1 MTKEV
6 INNKSEMAVSTTPA
20 HNVVRMTMWG
30 NNSSTSAKQD
40 ENEDFLPRRRL
51 GTLAATLVHNS
62 SSLVQP
68 YLKLM
73 RIDRPIGSWLLFWPC
88 GWGIAM
94 STSPGSFPDPHMLI
108 LFGIG
113 AVVMRGAGCTINDM
127 WDRDIDG
134 KVSRTKDRPLVSGAL
149 SQFDALV
156 FLAGQLG
163 LGLLV
168 LLQLNWYTVL
178 LGASSLGLVI
188 IYPLMKRVTYWP
200 QLILGMTFNWGA
212 LLGWSAVQGACDWSV
227 CLPLYAAGVCW
238 TIVYDTIYAH
248 QDKADDYLLGIK
260 STALKFG
267 DKTKL
272 WLSGFSST
280 MVSGL
285 VLSGLQCD
293 QTWPYYTAVGL
304 VAAHLAKQLYTLDI
318 NNPTDCSNKFISNQ
332 RVGLLL
338 FLGIVLGTLMKPE
351 VISDKEEINE
361 FVISILFIVYYLL
374 SLFDLY
380 NHLRAVYHRFLRLI
394 LGAPPRIPNRVLLTM
409 SGLPSLDSR
418 IRGLAKRFF
427 SRAQAS
433 SNRIVRG
440 IGDYDAPGHP
450 YRRIRDGVVNPFVD
464 VGR

>member
-1 MTKEV
+1 MHLCC
-6 INNKSEMAVSTTPA
+6 IPNASAIAP
-20 HNVVRMTMWG
+20 R

-40 ENEDFLPRRRL
+40 ENQDSLPRRRL

-94 STSPGSFPDPHMLI
+94 STPPGSFPDPHMLI
-108 LFGIG
+108 LFGVG

-272 WLSGFSST
+272 CLSGFSST

-351 VISDKEEINE
+351 VISDKEEI
-361 FVISILFIVYYLL
+361 V
-374 SLFDLY
+374 
-380 NHLRAVYHRFLRLI
+380 
-394 LGAPPRIPNRVLLTM
+394 
-409 SGLPSLDSR
+409 
-418 IRGLAKRFF
+418 KR
-427 SRAQAS
+427 
-433 SNRIVRG
+433 
-440 IGDYDAPGHP
+440 
-450 YRRIRDGVVNPFVD
+450 
-464 VGR
+464 